1 MIILFLASTCLATVL
16 LTLIDGVCG
25 FSFVKQPGRH
35 VMAIFQ
41 DDNVNIHQAQIVK
54 EWMGGSMSQD
64 LTFIESL
71 YLDTRSS

>member
-1 MIILFLASTCLATVL
+1 
-16 LTLIDGVCG
+16 
-25 FSFVKQPGRH
+25 
-35 VMAIFQ
+35 MAIFQ
-41 DDNVNIHQAQIVK
+41 DDNVKIHQAQIVK